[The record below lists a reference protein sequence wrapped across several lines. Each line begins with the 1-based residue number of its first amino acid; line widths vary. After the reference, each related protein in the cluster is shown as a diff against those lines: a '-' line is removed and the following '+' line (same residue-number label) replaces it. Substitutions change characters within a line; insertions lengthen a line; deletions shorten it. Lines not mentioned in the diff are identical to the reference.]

1 MVVVRVKG
9 RDAAMGSSWS
19 AHPCLLEELIKM
31 TGAQPTTMLRTG
43 RDLATEAELIIDGTV
58 TLQDLGDSLVR
69 LGIG

>member
-1 MVVVRVKG
+1 
-9 RDAAMGSSWS
+9 
-19 AHPCLLEELIKM
+19 
-31 TGAQPTTMLRTG
+31 MLRTG